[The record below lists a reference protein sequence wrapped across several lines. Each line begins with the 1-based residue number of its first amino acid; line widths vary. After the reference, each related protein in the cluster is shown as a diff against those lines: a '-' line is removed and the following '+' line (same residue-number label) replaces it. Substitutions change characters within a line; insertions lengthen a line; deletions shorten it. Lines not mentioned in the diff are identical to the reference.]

1 MENFNSIQSIWNQ
14 QSAVVPKLN
23 SDTFETKSIHK
34 IKAQK
39 AKHFWTIGILSTLII
54 LLICFY
60 ANIYKVEIMS
70 KIKGL
75 ALMILVIAIR
85 CSLEILSIIKFKKID
100 FTTSLKKHSAQ
111 LISYYKL
118 RKTIHFFFTPV
129 IYTLYIIGFV
139 SMLPLFKGSLSKGF
153 YLYVLFSGFGFLTF
167 FSFLLFK
174 IIKRDLADLK
184 FLQTNG
190 NANL

>member
-14 QSAVVPKLN
+14 QPVVSPKSN
-23 SDTFETKSIHK
+23 SETFQTKSLHK
-34 IKAQK
+34 IKTQK
-39 AKHFWTIGILSTLII
+39 AKHYWTIGILSTLII

-60 ANIYKVEIMS
+60 ANIYKVEITS

-75 ALMILVIAIR
+75 ALMIFVIVVR
-85 CSLEILSIIKFKKID
+85 CSLEIICIIKFKKID
-100 FTTSLKKHSAQ
+100 FTTSFKKHSAQ

-129 IYTLYIIGFV
+129 IYTLYIVGFV
-139 SMLPLFKGSLSKGF
+139 SLLPLFKESLSKGF

-174 IIKRDLADLK
+174 IIKRDFADLK
-184 FLQTNG
+184 FLQTSDNS
-190 NANL
+190 NP